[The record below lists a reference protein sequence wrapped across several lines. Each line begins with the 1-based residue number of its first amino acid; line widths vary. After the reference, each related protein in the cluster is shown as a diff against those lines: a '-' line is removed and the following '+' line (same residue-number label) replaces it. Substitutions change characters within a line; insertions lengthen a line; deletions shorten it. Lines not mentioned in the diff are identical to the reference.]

1 MQFQWNTGLTV
12 ANAFIV
18 IDAMDH
24 TIPVKVLTDGY
35 FSLRENGNGKNSI
48 ALELQT
54 QAASSTK
61 GGSLRHNH
69 VMIETDEGRRVEI
82 AIPDDG
88 CP

>member
-1 MQFQWNTGLTV
+1 MTV

-18 IDAMDH
+18 INAINH
-24 TIPVKVLTDGY
+24 TIPVKVLTDGS
-35 FSLRENGNGKNSI
+35 FSLRENGNGKDLI
-48 ALELQT
+48 ALGLQN

-61 GGSLRHNH
+61 GGGLRHNH

-82 AIPDDG
+82 AIPGDG